1 MCCPHVARIA
11 PAVKK
16 TVNDRLLK
24 SLKPA
29 KPGQRYEVMDSI
41 VPGFGVRVTDKGR
54 RTFVLVARYPGSPNP
69 TRRALGEYGALSLDK
84 AREKARRWIEVLRQG
99 RDPRAEEENQKFQEL
114 RQQENSFAAVAEE
127 FIRLAVIGPD
137 PKNPKQRKGP
147 VVEREL
153 RREFIERW
161 AKRTITSITP
171 HDVIAV
177 LDAAVTRGAPYQAH
191 NLLGHIRRL
200 FNWAIARGVYGLDRS
215 PCDRMKPKDVIGK
228 KALRTRILRDVEIQA
243 LWRATEQ
250 MGYPYGP
257 LFQLLALTGQRK
269 SEVSDARWSE
279 FDLQRK
285 LWTIPAER
293 MKADAPHTVPL
304 TSEAIKIV
312 ETLPRFQNGGHLF
325 STTFG
330 QKPVSGFSKAK
341 TRLDSLMLDE
351 LRSFA
356 VDSNAVEIE
365 PWTIHD
371 IRRTVRTGLSALPI
385 PDLVRELVI
394 AHAKPGL
401 HKVYDQYAYL
411 NEKRQALELWATR
424 LRAIVR
430 DTAPQL
436 VAACHTES

>member
-1 MCCPHVARIA
+1 MA
-11 PAVKK
+11 KK
-16 TVNDRLLK
+16 TLNDRLLN

-54 RTFVLVARYPGSPNP
+54 RTFVLVARFPGSQNP
-69 TRRALGEYGALSLDK
+69 TRRAIGEYGALTLDK
-84 AREKARRWIEVLRQG
+84 AREKARSWIEVLG
-99 RDPRAEEENQKFQEL
+99 KGIDPEAEEERQKLQEL
-114 RQQENSFAAVAEE
+114 RLKENSFAAVAEE

-137 PKNPKQRKGP
+137 RKCPKQRKGF

-153 RREFIERW
+153 RGEFIERW
-161 AKRTITSITP
+161 AKRPITSITP
-171 HDVIAV
+171 HDVVAV
-177 LDAAVTRGAPYQAH
+177 LDAAVERGAPYQAH
-191 NLLGHIRRL
+191 NLLGHVRRL

-228 KALRTRILRDVEIQA
+228 KALRTRILRDAEMRA
-243 LWRATEQ
+243 LWAATES

-257 LFQLLALTGQRK
+257 LIRLLVLTGQRK

-279 FDLQRK
+279 FDLQRA

-304 TSEAIKIV
+304 TAEAV
-312 ETLPRFQNGGHLF
+312 AVLESLPRFPNGGHLF
-325 STTFG
+325 STTLG

-341 TRLDSLMLDE
+341 IRLDEFLSAE
-351 LRSFA
+351 LRNRAGELGIVHF
-356 VDSNAVEIE
+356 E

-401 HKVYDQYAYL
+401 HKVYDQYGYL
-411 NEKRQALELWATR
+411 DEKRRALESWEARLLEIVRPAYATR
-424 LRAIVR
+424 HNHDADNDVG
-430 DTAPQL
+430 
-436 VAACHTES
+436 VS

>member
-200 FNWAIARGVYGLDRS
+200 FNWAIARGV
-215 PCDRMKPKDVIGK
+215 
-228 KALRTRILRDVEIQA
+228 
-243 LWRATEQ
+243 
-250 MGYPYGP
+250 
-257 LFQLLALTGQRK
+257 
-269 SEVSDARWSE
+269 
-279 FDLQRK
+279 
-285 LWTIPAER
+285 
-293 MKADAPHTVPL
+293 
-304 TSEAIKIV
+304 
-312 ETLPRFQNGGHLF
+312 
-325 STTFG
+325 
-330 QKPVSGFSKAK
+330 SGFSKAK

-351 LRSFA
+351 LRCFA
-356 VDSNAVEIE
+356 VDPNAVEIE